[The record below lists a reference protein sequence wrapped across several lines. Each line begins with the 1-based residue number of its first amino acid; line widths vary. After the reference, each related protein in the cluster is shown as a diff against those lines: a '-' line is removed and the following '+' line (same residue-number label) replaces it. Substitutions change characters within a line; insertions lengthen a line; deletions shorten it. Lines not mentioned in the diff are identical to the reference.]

1 MKKLYCTNCSK
12 LCLISIVGTGPAM
25 HIEGYKCDKGFE
37 YAEKEAADPHRVLT
51 TTVRTKFPDVSMIS
65 VKTDGEIPKFRI
77 PKAMLELAEV
87 VVDSELA
94 VGDVIVEDIAETG
107 VSVVITS
114 PVLMKLGAE
123 LENKNIEIEKLGA
136 VNAAAVAV
144 ASAPAKGGIGIVKQ
158 VRNNLPVDKLRAEAA
173 DGFVGAAGEAVG
185 VEEVIDEDTNEV
197 DLLDGYTQE
206 EVKLKSKDR
215 SHIHI
220 RKR

>member
-1 MKKLYCTNCSK
+1 
-12 LCLISIVGTGPAM
+12 M